1 MKQLDPDAPISWR
14 DTNGMLNPIGTLTTR
29 TRNTLSHLEYY
40 ADWDPPNPK
49 TARTW
54 REITAWSSA
63 ELLRIPNFGKVSL
76 VELKTFL
83 TEHGLALVGDLDK
96 DYLEKE
102 AVQLDHITRRLRSA
116 ESGVPGSPR
125 MNEINSIIDTLS
137 DTARRLRS
145 LD

>member
-1 MKQLDPDAPISWR
+1 
-14 DTNGMLNPIGTLTTR
+14 
-29 TRNTLSHLEYY
+29 
-40 ADWDPPNPK
+40 
-49 TARTW
+49 
-54 REITAWSSA
+54 
-63 ELLRIPNFGKVSL
+63 